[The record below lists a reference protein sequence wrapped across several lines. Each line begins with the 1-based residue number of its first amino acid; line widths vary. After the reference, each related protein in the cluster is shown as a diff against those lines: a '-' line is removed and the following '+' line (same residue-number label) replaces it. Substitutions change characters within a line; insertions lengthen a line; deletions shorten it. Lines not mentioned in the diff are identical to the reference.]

1 MLLSVGRVTGY
12 RYLCASE
19 RWTDHGTDHRTLDR
33 SQNIPQDGLQ
43 NRLRD
48 TADKLLISVVRSAR
62 SYYCISVFS

>member
-1 MLLSVGRVTGY
+1 MLLSVGQVTGY

-43 NRLRD
+43 NRLWD
-48 TADKLLISVVRSAR
+48 TADKLILNLSGQVS
-62 SYYCISVFS
+62 

>member
-33 SQNIPQDGLQ
+33 PQNILQDGLR
-43 NRLRD
+43 NRLLD
-48 TADKLLISVVRSAR
+48 TADKLNS
-62 SYYCISVFS
+62 